1 MKLLVTCLAFLLLM
15 SGSAQQLSSPIRG
28 TWITNVASDALHSKK
43 NIRKTVR
50 LCKKMGL
57 NTLFV
62 VVWNDG
68 VTMYPSKVVEAYTG
82 IKQDPVFKGFDP
94 IREIV
99 KEGHRQGLQVHAWF
113 EFGFS
118 YAYKDT
124 ASPWFQINKHWQGKN
139 KNGGLLQKNGFY
151 WWNAIHPEVQ
161 QFMTDLVLEVV
172 KKYNVDGIQGDDRLP
187 AMPAEGGYDDFTKQL
202 YKEETGSDVPANSKE
217 ATWLQWKADKMS
229 SFGKR
234 LYNAVKQTKP
244 DCLVSWAPSIYPWS
258 KEEYLQDW
266 PSWLRG
272 GYADF
277 VMPQLYRY
285 NLEAYEKV
293 LKELHEQVTTEQKK
307 VVFPGILTGLGDGY
321 RISDQMLKETIRLNR
336 HYGFSGECQF
346 YFESLKSNKKMY

>member
-1 MKLLVTCLAFLLLM
+1 MKLLVTYLTFLLLVLT
-15 SGSAQQLSSPIRG
+15 SSAQQLSTPIRG

-68 VTMYPSKVVEAYTG
+68 VTMYPSQVVEAYTG
-82 IKQDPVFKGFDP
+82 VKQDPAYKGFDP

-124 ASPWFQINKHWQGKN
+124 VSPWFQINKHWQGKN

-161 QFMTDLVLEVV
+161 QFMTDLVLEVI
-172 KKYNVDGIQGDDRLP
+172 KKYDVDGIQGDDRLP

-202 YKEETGSDVPANSKE
+202 YKQETGSMFLPTVKKQPGCN
-217 ATWLQWKADKMS
+217 
-229 SFGKR
+229 GK
-234 LYNAVKQTKP
+234 LTK
-244 DCLVSWAPSIYPWS
+244 
-258 KEEYLQDW
+258 
-266 PSWLRG
+266 
-272 GYADF
+272 
-277 VMPQLYRY
+277 
-285 NLEAYEKV
+285 
-293 LKELHEQVTTEQKK
+293 
-307 VVFPGILTGLGDGY
+307 
-321 RISDQMLKETIRLNR
+321 
-336 HYGFSGECQF
+336 
-346 YFESLKSNKKMY
+346 